1 MTTVQDFVSTFVSL
15 TPLDIFK
22 ENSGKIFWQD
32 GRSAGVAPLDVS
44 SCAGGDKNIYFKTL
58 FLKPN
63 RVLSVPQPNQSALL
77 WRENLNKRE
86 VNLYVVWQ
94 KQAN

>member
-1 MTTVQDFVSTFVSL
+1 MTTVQDCVSTFVSL

-44 SCAGGDKNIYFKTL
+44 SCAGGDKNIYFKTH

-63 RVLSVPQPNQSALL
+63 ECCLCL
-77 WRENLNKRE
+77 NLTRAHYCGEKT
-86 VNLYVVWQ
+86 
-94 KQAN
+94 

>member
-1 MTTVQDFVSTFVSL
+1 MTTVQDCVSTFVSL

-44 SCAGGDKNIYFKTL
+44 SCAGGDQNIYFKTH

-63 RVLSVPQPNQSALL
+63 ECCLCL
-77 WRENLNKRE
+77 NLTRAHYCGEKT
-86 VNLYVVWQ
+86 
-94 KQAN
+94 

>member
-22 ENSGKIFWQD
+22 ENSGKIFWLD

-44 SCAGGDKNIYFKTL
+44 SCAGGDKNIYFKTH

-63 RVLSVPQPNQSALL
+63 ECCLCL
-77 WRENLNKRE
+77 NLTRAHYCGEKT
-86 VNLYVVWQ
+86 
-94 KQAN
+94 

>member
-44 SCAGGDKNIYFKTL
+44 SCAGGDQNIYFKTH

-63 RVLSVPQPNQSALL
+63 RVLSVP
-77 WRENLNKRE
+77 
-86 VNLYVVWQ
+86 
-94 KQAN
+94 